1 MFPPRSALYVPA
13 DNPRAL
19 AKARGLR
26 PDAFILDLED
36 AVSPER
42 RPAALDAAKSSLS
55 AADFP
60 APVWLRPAGLAE
72 SERAWVA
79 ALPTPPAA
87 VVLPKVESAAA
98 LEPWAELGLPLWA
111 MVETPLA
118 VLRAGDLA
126 AHPAVA
132 GLIAGTN
139 DLAFLLRCGPGRA
152 PLQTALSQTVLAAR
166 AHGKVPLDAVWGDV
180 RDLAGL
186 AAEAA
191 AGRALG
197 FAGKTVIHPAQIGPV
212 HAAFSPTP
220 GELLAARQLL
230 REWDAARAQGRGVAT
245 VRGRLV
251 ETMHAEAARE
261 LLVGAG
267 EDG

>member
-1 MFPPRSALYVPA
+1 MFPPRSVLYVPA

-19 AKARGLR
+19 ARARSLR
-26 PDAFILDLED
+26 PGAFILDLED
-36 AVSPER
+36 AVSPEH
-42 RPAALDAAKSSLS
+42 RPAALEAAGGALS
-55 AADFP
+55 AGGFP

-72 SERAWVA
+72 SEREWVA
-79 ALPTPPAA
+79 GLPTPPAA
-87 VVLPKVESAAA
+87 VVLPKVEDAAA
-98 LEPWAELGLPLWA
+98 LHAWAGLGLPLWA

-118 VLRAGDLA
+118 VLRCGEFA

-152 PLQTALSQTVLAAR
+152 PLQTALSQIVLAAR

-180 RDLAGL
+180 RDHAGL

-197 FAGKTVIHPAQIGPV
+197 FAGKTVIHPGQIGPV

-220 GELLAARQLL
+220 GEVQEARELL
-230 REWDAARAQGRGVAT
+230 REWEAARAQGRGVTT

-261 LLVGAG
+261 LLMGAG
-267 EDG
+267 EED